1 MKKSLLLFT
10 VSFVLLLCF
19 TLSCQQQAEE
29 GITEEEANAL
39 IEKSLGIWNEGNLA
53 VVDELY
59 DPSIVRHDS
68 GQPEDIVGLD
78 GFKNYVTLL
87 RTTYPD
93 FNVTFN
99 KQLVKGDMIV
109 LLWTVTG
116 TNTGPMQTPM
126 GELPPTNKKMSVP
139 GIDVVRLVDGKIV
152 EDWAF
157 YNQLDAYVQLGF
169 TIMPPAQPEK
179 EEEIK

>member
-1 MKKSLLLFT
+1 MKKLSLLFT
-10 VSFVLLLCF
+10 VSFVMFLCF
-19 TLSCQQQAEE
+19 TLSCQQQVEE
-29 GITEEEANAL
+29 GITEEEVKAL
-39 IEKSLGIWNEGNLA
+39 VEKSLGIWNEGNLA

-59 DPSIVRHDS
+59 DPGIVRHDS

-78 GFKNYVTLL
+78 GFKNYVTRL
-87 RTTYPD
+87 RTMYPD
-93 FNVTFN
+93 FKVTFN
-99 KQLVKGDMIV
+99 KQLVSGDMVV

-126 GELPPTNKKMSVP
+126 GELPPTNNKMSVP

-157 YNQLDAYVQLGF
+157 YNQLDAYMQLGF
-169 TIMPPAQPEK
+169 TITPPAQPEQ